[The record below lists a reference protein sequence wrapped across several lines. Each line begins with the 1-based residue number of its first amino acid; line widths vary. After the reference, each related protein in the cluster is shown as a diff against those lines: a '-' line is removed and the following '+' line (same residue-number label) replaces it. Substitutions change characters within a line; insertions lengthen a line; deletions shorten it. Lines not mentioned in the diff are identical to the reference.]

1 MSKVKIGDKIKLKK
15 EMGPLTDIGTICT
28 IKEIDSHGN
37 IIFLNK
43 NLPGTLGYM
52 TEDELDKYFEIVK
65 LEELNNN
72 DLYDTIED
80 LKARLKECEEIVTKR
95 EKEQNKVRL
104 GDLEV
109 GDIFTVANYTS
120 EYRVVDHL
128 SSCTLIINTSFSRDK
143 DIILPIYTLDSNT
156 LVEKVDDQ
164 DWVGNITGM
173 TSSLR

>member
-28 IKEIDSHGN
+28 VEKIDSNGS
-37 IIFLNK
+37 ISFSSTS
-43 NLPGTLGYM
+43 LPGTLGYM

-80 LKARLKECEEIVTKR
+80 LKARLKECEEIAAKR

-104 GDLEV
+104 GELEV
-109 GDIFTVANYTS
+109 GDIFTVKNYAS
-120 EYRVVDHL
+120 EYRVIDHL
-128 SSCTLIINTSFSRDK
+128 SSYTLFINISFCSDK
-143 DIILPIYTLDSNT
+143 DAMLPYVLNSD
-156 LVEKVDDQ
+156 VFVKKVDAQ
-164 DWVGNITGM
+164 EEVK
-173 TSSLR
+173 

>member
-1 MSKVKIGDKIKLKK
+1 MSKVKVGDKIKLKK

-37 IIFLNK
+37 ISFSSTS
-43 NLPGTLGYM
+43 LPRTLGYM

-109 GDIFTVANYTS
+109 GDIFTVENYNT
-120 EYRVVDHL
+120 EFRVIDHL
-128 SSCTLIINTSFSRDK
+128 SNCTLIINTSFSRDK
-143 DIILPIYTLDSNT
+143 DKILPAYTLDSNT
-156 LVEKVDDQ
+156 LVEKVDD
-164 DWVGNITGM
+164 
-173 TSSLR
+173 